1 MSYVG
6 GVYLA
11 AFLNISLQQARLL
24 LSGSWGWNRNGMGFA
39 LIDTM
44 FLSAKDVNVSKI
56 PMGFFPILFCPLF
69 CYEACHMSTL
79 SLSLWVEQVTLA
91 M

>member
-1 MSYVG
+1 
-6 GVYLA
+6 
-11 AFLNISLQQARLL
+11 
-24 LSGSWGWNRNGMGFA
+24 MGFA